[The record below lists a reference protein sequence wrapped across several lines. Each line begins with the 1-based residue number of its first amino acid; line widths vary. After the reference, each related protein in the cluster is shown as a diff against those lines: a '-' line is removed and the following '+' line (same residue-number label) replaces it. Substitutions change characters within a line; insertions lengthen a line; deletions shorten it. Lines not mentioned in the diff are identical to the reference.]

1 MYFNLSRVVWNAK
14 NLKGMYAGMEEV
26 MARSRYARHS
36 VQGRR
41 RKKAV
46 REKGGLPRLI
56 TKQILIALVLLLVAV
71 AAKSLNTPATN
82 FVSEKIRFV
91 LVQNIELKSI
101 YDYLDK
107 TVVNLKNSI
116 APASNN
122 AVRSGEDGAAGGTDT
137 GDKAAPKDGG
147 KSPADSVKTPAESG
161 NSPAADTLSNGYAP
175 SQPETSV
182 LSASFVSESEAP
194 AGMQTPVSGILSS
207 PWGERKD
214 PLTGVVKFHEGIDI
228 EANKGAAIEAAMKG
242 TVEEAGSSPTYGNYV
257 KLGHAGGLET
267 IYAHCSTVN
276 AKKGEAV
283 TQGETIA
290 RVGDTGA
297 SVGSHLH
304 FEVLKDGKPVNPLDY
319 ISLDSQ

>member
-1 MYFNLSRVVWNAK
+1 
-14 NLKGMYAGMEEV
+14 

-41 RKKAV
+41 RKKAA

-56 TKQILIALVLLLVAV
+56 TKQILVALVLLLVAV

-82 FVSEKIRFV
+82 FVTEKIRFV
-91 LVQNIELKSI
+91 LVQNIELKSV

-116 APASNN
+116 APPPNN
-122 AVRSGEDGAAGGTDT
+122 AVRSGEEGAAGGTDT
-137 GDKAAPKDGG
+137 EDKAAPKDGG
-147 KSPADSVKTPAESG
+147 KSPTDSIKSPADSGK
-161 NSPAADTLSNGYAP
+161 SPAADTLTDSYAP
-175 SQPETSV
+175 TQPETSV
-182 LSASFVSESEAP
+182 LSASFISEPDAP
-194 AGMQTPVSGILSS
+194 TGMQTPVSGILSS

-214 PLTGVVKFHEGIDI
+214 PLTGEVRFHEGIDI
-228 EANKGAAIEAAMKG
+228 EANKGAAIEAALDG
-242 TVEEAGSSPTYGNYV
+242 AVEEAGSSPSYGNYI

-276 AKKGEAV
+276 AKKGETV
-283 TQGETIA
+283 RQGETIA
-290 RVGDTGA
+290 KVGDTGA

-319 ISLDSQ
+319 IRLDSQ